1 MPWEKNFDQEEAIE
15 RIMEV
20 FWQKGYEATSLTD
33 LTEATGVKRQSLYN
47 AFGGK
52 RDLFVRALKKF
63 DAERQRGVLAEI
75 EAQGEPL
82 KAIHDVF
89 DQAVED
95 KLTRGCF
102 LVNTSL
108 EIQMHDEEVKSL
120 ASAAVEDFRSF
131 YERTIDHAKERGE
144 IPVTVDTSAAAS
156 ALLAAL
162 FGIRVMG
169 RGAVGRDVLRQV
181 ADQALRLLE

>member
-1 MPWEKNFDQEEAIE
+1 
-15 RIMEV
+15 
-20 FWQKGYEATSLTD
+20 
-33 LTEATGVKRQSLYN
+33 
-47 AFGGK
+47 
-52 RDLFVRALKKF
+52 LFVRALKKF

-82 KAIHDVF
+82 KAIHYVF
-89 DQAVED
+89 EQAVED

-108 EIQMHDEEVKSL
+108 EIQMHDEEIKSL
-120 ASAAVEDFRSF
+120 ASAAVEDFRNF

-144 IPVTVDTSAAAS
+144 IPVTVETSAAAS